1 MEQQIEIEPEDQ
13 SNEDDKN
20 DGEDEEMEIPEG
32 IEDDAPHLDENG
44 DVIEGEYDDEN
55 DEDMML
61 EVDENQLRALVIQY
75 QQQMQG

>member
-1 MEQQIEIEPEDQ
+1 MEV
-13 SNEDDKN
+13 
-20 DGEDEEMEIPEG
+20 PEG
-32 IEDDAPHLDENG
+32 IEDDNAQVDENG

-75 QQQMQG
+75 